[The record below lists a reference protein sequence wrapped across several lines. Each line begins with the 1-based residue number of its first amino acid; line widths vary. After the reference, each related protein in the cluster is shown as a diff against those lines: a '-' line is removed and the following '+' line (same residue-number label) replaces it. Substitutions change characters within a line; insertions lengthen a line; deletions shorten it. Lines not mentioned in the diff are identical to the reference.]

1 MPLHQT
7 RTMSSHPAHTWQ
19 IESRHR
25 TSEGLVA
32 YQRCRCGARRVVVDH
47 LSVAS
52 EIHRDEPDL
61 AEAG

>member
-1 MPLHQT
+1 MN
-7 RTMSSHPAHTWQ
+7 SHPAHTWQ

-25 TSEGLVA
+25 TSEGVVA

-61 AEAG
+61 AAAG